1 MGKPVYLDH
10 HATTPVDPRVLQA
23 MLPYFSEKFGN
34 PASRNHAF
42 GWEAEQAVE
51 HARSRIAALIGASPR
66 EMIFT
71 SGATESVNL
80 ALKGVA
86 EAYQGRGDHIVTVV
100 TEHRAVLDT
109 CRRLEAR
116 GLRVTYLPVDREGLV
131 DPEEVRRAITERTIL
146 VSVMFANNE
155 IGVIQP
161 IREISRV
168 VRERGVLFH
177 CDATQAVGKIPVH
190 VEEDGID
197 LLSFSAHKLYGPKG
211 VGALYVRSRNPRVE
225 LVPQIDGGGHERGL
239 RSGTLNVPA
248 IVGFGEACA
257 ICQREMEGEGRRLA
271 ALRDRLMNR
280 LLAEL
285 DEVVIHGSLEHRL
298 PNNLN
303 LSFLGVEASTL
314 MMNVKEIAVSSGSAC
329 SSATPEPSH
338 VLRALG
344 LPADLARGAIRIG
357 LGRFNTEEEIEYAA
371 GRLIEAVRKL
381 REQSPIYQ
389 TMKEKLRS
397 ASDAGRQNC

>member
-131 DPEEVRRAITERTIL
+131 NPDEVRGAITERTIL

-177 CDATQAVGKIPVH
+177 SDATQAVGKIPVH

-257 ICQREMEGEGRRLA
+257 ICQREMEGEGQRVA

-285 DEVVIHGSLEHRL
+285 DEVVIHGSLKHRL

-303 LSFLGVEASTL
+303 LSFLGVEATTL
-314 MMNVKEIAVSSGSAC
+314 MMNVKEIAISSGSAC

>member
-131 DPEEVRRAITERTIL
+131 DPDEVRRAITERTIL

-177 CDATQAVGKIPVH
+177 SDATQAVGKIPVH

-257 ICQREMEGEGRRLA
+257 ICQREMEGEGQRLA

-285 DEVVIHGSLEHRL
+285 DDVVIHGSLEHRL

-371 GRLIEAVRKL
+371 GRLIEAVRNL

>member
-1 MGKPVYLDH
+1 
-10 HATTPVDPRVLQA
+10 VDPRVLQA

-131 DPEEVRRAITERTIL
+131 DPDEVRRAITERTIL

-177 CDATQAVGKIPVH
+177 SDATQAVGKIPVH

-257 ICQREMEGEGRRLA
+257 ICQREMEGEGQRLA

-285 DEVVIHGSLEHRL
+285 DEVVIHGSLKHRL

-344 LPADLARGAIRIG
+344 LPADLARAAIRIG

-381 REQSPIYQ
+381 REQSPIYL

>member
-1 MGKPVYLDH
+1 
-10 HATTPVDPRVLQA
+10 VDPRVLQA

-131 DPEEVRRAITERTIL
+131 NPDEVRRAITERTIL

-177 CDATQAVGKIPVH
+177 SDATQAVGKIPVH

-257 ICQREMEGEGRRLA
+257 ICQREMEEEGRRLA

-285 DEVVIHGSLEHRL
+285 DEVVIHGSLKHRL

-314 MMNVKEIAVSSGSAC
+314 MMNVRELAVSSGSAC

>member
-116 GLRVTYLPVDREGLV
+116 GLRVTYLPVDRQGLV
-131 DPEEVRRAITERTIL
+131 DPDEVRRAITERTIL

-177 CDATQAVGKIPVH
+177 SDATQAVGKIPVH

-257 ICQREMEGEGRRLA
+257 ICQREMEGEGQRLA

-285 DEVVIHGSLEHRL
+285 DEVVIHGSLKHRL

-303 LSFLGVEASTL
+303 LSFLGVEATTL
-314 MMNVKEIAVSSGSAC
+314 MMNVKELAVSSGSAC

>member
-131 DPEEVRRAITERTIL
+131 NPDEVRRAITERTIL

-177 CDATQAVGKIPVH
+177 SDATQAVGKIPVH

-285 DEVVIHGSLEHRL
+285 DEVVIHGSLKHRL

>member
-131 DPEEVRRAITERTIL
+131 NPDEVRRAITERTIL

-177 CDATQAVGKIPVH
+177 SDATQAVGKIPVH

-257 ICQREMEGEGRRLA
+257 ICQREMEGEGQRLA

-285 DEVVIHGSLEHRL
+285 DEVVIHGSLKHRL

-303 LSFLGVEASTL
+303 LSFLGVEATTL
-314 MMNVKEIAVSSGSAC
+314 MMNVKELAVSSGSAC

>member
-131 DPEEVRRAITERTIL
+131 NPDEVRRAITERTIL

-177 CDATQAVGKIPVH
+177 SDATQAVGKIPVH

-257 ICQREMEGEGRRLA
+257 ICQREMEGEGQRVA

-285 DEVVIHGSLEHRL
+285 DEVVIHGSLKHRL

-303 LSFLGVEASTL
+303 LSFLGVEATTL
-314 MMNVKEIAVSSGSAC
+314 MMNVKELAVSSGSAC

>member
-1 MGKPVYLDH
+1 MKKPIYLDH

-23 MLPYFSEKFGN
+23 MLPYFCEKFGN
-34 PASRNHAF
+34 PASRHHAF

-51 HARSRIAALIGASPR
+51 RARAQIAALIGCSPR
-66 EMIFT
+66 EIVFT

-86 EAYQGRGDHIVTVV
+86 EAFAGRGDHIVTVA

-109 CRRLEAR
+109 CRRLQER
-116 GLRVTYLPVDREGLV
+116 GLRVTYLPVDREGLL
-131 DPEEVRRAITERTIL
+131 DPDDVGRALTDRTIL
-146 VSVMFANNE
+146 VSVMYANNE

-161 IREISRV
+161 IRQIARMA
-168 VRERGVLFH
+168 REHGALFH
-177 CDATQAVGKIPVH
+177 SDATQAVGKIPVR

-211 VGALYVRSRNPRVE
+211 IGALYVCAGNPRVR
-225 LVPQIDGGGHERGL
+225 LSAQVDGGGHERGL
-239 RSGTLNVPA
+239 RSGTLNVPG

-257 ICQREMEGEGRRLA
+257 ICEREMDGEARRLA
-271 ALRDRLMNR
+271 ALRDRLVDR

-285 DEVVIHGSLEHRL
+285 EDVFVHGSRERRL
-298 PNNLN
+298 PHNLN
-303 LSFLGVEASTL
+303 VSFAGVEASSL
-314 MMNVKEIAVSSGSAC
+314 MMSVREIAVSSGSAC

-357 LGRFNTEEEIEYAA
+357 LGRFNTEEEVEYAA
-371 GRLIEAVRKL
+371 GRLVEAVRRL
-381 REQSPIYQ
+381 RELSPIYQ
-389 TMKEKLRS
+389 TMKESRRS
-397 ASDAGRQNC
+397 DTDAVRQS

>member
-1 MGKPVYLDH
+1 
-10 HATTPVDPRVLQA
+10 

-86 EAYQGRGDHIVTVV
+86 EANQGRGDHIVTVV

-131 DPEEVRRAITERTIL
+131 NPDEVRRAITERTIL

-177 CDATQAVGKIPVH
+177 SDATQAVGKIPVH

-257 ICQREMEGEGRRLA
+257 ICQREMEEEGRRLA

-285 DEVVIHGSLEHRL
+285 DEVVIHGSLKHRL

>member
-80 ALKGVA
+80 ALKGVG

-131 DPEEVRRAITERTIL
+131 NPDEVRRAITERTIL

-177 CDATQAVGKIPVH
+177 SDATQAVGKIPVH

-257 ICQREMEGEGRRLA
+257 ICQREMEEEGRRLA

-285 DEVVIHGSLEHRL
+285 DEVVIHGSLKHRL

>member
-131 DPEEVRRAITERTIL
+131 DPDEVRRAITERTIL

-177 CDATQAVGKIPVH
+177 SDATQAVGKIPVH

-257 ICQREMEGEGRRLA
+257 ICQREMEGEGQRLA

-285 DEVVIHGSLEHRL
+285 DEVVIHGSLKHRL

-303 LSFLGVEASTL
+303 LSFLGVEATTL

>member
-116 GLRVTYLPVDREGLV
+116 GLRVTYLPVDRQGLV
-131 DPEEVRRAITERTIL
+131 DPDEVRRAITERTIL

-177 CDATQAVGKIPVH
+177 SDATQAVGKIPVH

-257 ICQREMEGEGRRLA
+257 ICQREMEGEGQRLA

-285 DEVVIHGSLEHRL
+285 DEVVIHGSLKHRL

-303 LSFLGVEASTL
+303 LSFLGVEATTL
-314 MMNVKEIAVSSGSAC
+314 MMNVKEIAISSGSAC

-371 GRLIEAVRKL
+371 GRLIDAVRKL

>member
-131 DPEEVRRAITERTIL
+131 NPDEVRRAITERTIL

-177 CDATQAVGKIPVH
+177 SDATQAVGKIPVH

-257 ICQREMEGEGRRLA
+257 ICQREMGEEGRRLA

-285 DEVVIHGSLEHRL
+285 DDVVIHGSLEHRL

-314 MMNVKEIAVSSGSAC
+314 MMNVKELAVSSGSAC

>member
-131 DPEEVRRAITERTIL
+131 DPDEVRRAITERTIL

-177 CDATQAVGKIPVH
+177 SDATQAVGKIPVH

-257 ICQREMEGEGRRLA
+257 ICQREMEGEGQRLA

-285 DEVVIHGSLEHRL
+285 DDVVIHGSLEHRL